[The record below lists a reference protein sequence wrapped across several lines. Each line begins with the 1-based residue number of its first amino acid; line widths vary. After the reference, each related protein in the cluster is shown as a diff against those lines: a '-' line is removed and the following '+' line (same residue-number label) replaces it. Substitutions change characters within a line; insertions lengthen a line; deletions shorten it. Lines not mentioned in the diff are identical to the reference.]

1 MEETIKYTEETRT
14 ILSLTVFQLEV
25 TTYKQLFQ
33 EI

>member
-1 MEETIKYTEETRT
+1 MEETIKYTPYNT
-14 ILSLTVFQLEV
+14 ILPLTVFQLEV